1 MLARHHDPIVAIAT
15 APGRGAVGI
24 VRVSG
29 RGLGALVQALCGR
42 ALKPR
47 EATYLPF
54 RDAQGQAI
62 DQGLALFFPGPH
74 SYTGEDV
81 LELQAHGGTVVLQLL
96 LARCLEA
103 GAAPD
108 PVTGQPCL
116 PGLRVAQP
124 GEFTERAFLNDK
136 IDLAQAEA
144 IADLIDASTEAAAR
158 SASRSLT
165 GAFSAE
171 IHTLRDALIHLRMLV
186 EATLDFPEEE
196 IDFLRK
202 ADARGQLSKLE
213 QMLNSVMQRARQG
226 ALLREGIKVVIA
238 GQPNAGKSSLLNAL
252 AGAEL
257 AIVTPIAGTTRD
269 KVQQTIQIEGV
280 PLHIIDTAG
289 LRHSDDEVE
298 RIGIARAWDE
308 IRGADAVLFLHDLER
323 ASAPEYIAADADVAS
338 ALVENVPESIPV
350 IDVWNKLDSAP
361 AAAGHDATGA
371 GARPAIWLSAR
382 TGEGLDGLRRT
393 LLEVAGWQSAPEGIY
408 IARARHVQ
416 ALQAVAMHVNEA
428 TAQLDAVGPA
438 LDLLAEELRLAQNA
452 LSAITGEFSSDDLL
466 GVIFSSFC
474 IGK

>member
-1 MLARHHDPIVAIAT
+1 
-15 APGRGAVGI
+15 
-24 VRVSG
+24 
-29 RGLGALVQALCGR
+29 
-42 ALKPR
+42 
-47 EATYLPF
+47 
-54 RDAQGQAI
+54 
-62 DQGLALFFPGPH
+62 
-74 SYTGEDV
+74 
-81 LELQAHGGTVVLQLL
+81 
-96 LARCLEA
+96 
-103 GAAPD
+103 
-108 PVTGQPCL
+108 
-116 PGLRVAQP
+116 
-124 GEFTERAFLNDK
+124 
-136 IDLAQAEA
+136 
-144 IADLIDASTEAAAR
+144 
-158 SASRSLT
+158 
-165 GAFSAE
+165 
-171 IHTLRDALIHLRMLV
+171 
-186 EATLDFPEEE
+186 
-196 IDFLRK
+196 
-202 ADARGQLSKLE
+202 
-213 QMLNSVMQRARQG
+213 
-226 ALLREGIKVVIA
+226 
-238 GQPNAGKSSLLNAL
+238 
-252 AGAEL
+252 
-257 AIVTPIAGTTRD
+257 
-269 KVQQTIQIEGV
+269 V

-361 AAAGHDATGA
+361 AAAGHDATVA

-382 TGEGLDGLRRT
+382 TGEGLDSLRRT

-416 ALQAVAMHVNEA
+416 ALQAVAMHVHEA